1 MKQKPLVTDRVLFAT
16 NAMVIAGFINPLLKQ
31 FEMFTKNAYDR
42 PKHKEML
49 TRFGPV
55 SSCGQEIVELHPIK
69 TKNIVQTDSTTDG
82 RKIDTNV
89 CQRTMLFCVLLAL
102 FGKNAN

>member
-1 MKQKPLVTDRVLFAT
+1 MKQKPFVTDRVLFTT
-16 NAMVIAGFINPLLKQ
+16 NAMVIAGLINPLLKQ

-55 SSCGQEIVELHPIK
+55 SSCGQEMVELHPIK

-82 RKIDTNV
+82 RKIDKNV
-89 CQRTMLFCVLLAL
+89 CQRTMSFCVL

>member
-1 MKQKPLVTDRVLFAT
+1 MKQKPLVTDRVLFTT
-16 NAMVIAGFINPLLKQ
+16 NAMVIAGLINPLPKQ
-31 FEMFTKNAYDR
+31 FEMFTKNTYDR
-42 PKHKEML
+42 PKLKEML

-55 SSCGQEIVELHPIK
+55 SSCGQEMVELHPIK

-89 CQRTMLFCVLLAL
+89 CQRTMSFCVL
-102 FGKNAN
+102 FEKNAY